1 MNELVLGGLTTVST
15 DFKQMGRMAADM
27 ILNRRM
33 ERIHCPFRMN
43 KRFTF

>member
-15 DFKQMGRMAADM
+15 DFVQMGRLAAEM
-27 ILNRRM
+27 ILNRHM
-33 ERIHCPFRMN
+33 SKVHCPFRMN